1 VRAQAQHADL
11 LLAAPVGELDSDDVW
26 LSNEARV
33 LLDVAGHRARGRFP
47 GRVAAMN
54 AV

>member
-33 LLDVAGHRARGRFP
+33 LATSAWIRSADGVEDAR
-47 GRVAAMN
+47 
-54 AV
+54 